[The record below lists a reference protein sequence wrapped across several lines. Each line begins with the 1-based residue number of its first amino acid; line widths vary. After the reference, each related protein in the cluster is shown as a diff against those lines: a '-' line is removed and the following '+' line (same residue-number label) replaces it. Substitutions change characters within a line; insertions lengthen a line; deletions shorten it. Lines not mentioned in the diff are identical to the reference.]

1 MINGKTEQVLYKDNE
16 ELKRSLRQLK
26 AYNTTSDP
34 FHKEAKEEVSM
45 MGTPLIE

>member
-1 MINGKTEQVLYKDNE
+1 MINGKKEQILYKDND

-26 AYNTTSDP
+26 AYYAPSDP
-34 FHKEAKEEVSM
+34 FHKEAKEEISV